1 MLTLRTPKIYL
12 STFVLLL
19 SSLACR
25 AVTSLVIPN
34 TPTPPPT
41 PTSTFTP
48 SPPPTLAVTTAVE
61 VEQEA
66 FCPVVLS
73 DIMTAAGI
81 LGETGAA
88 DKERH
93 LVTYTV
99 TAEEISDP
107 YYERVPANF
116 KEEQEDTAT
125 HQQVWD
131 YFTALI
137 PAEQREFVAEYSIIT
152 DGKDNIL
159 AAVMQ
164 TADDPTSWT
173 LEVDT
178 ADTSDY
184 YNLTFTLIHEFGHLL
199 TLNADQVPPS
209 NEVFNHPDDNGI
221 HLQET
226 SLCPNYF
233 PGEGCSQADSYINTF
248 HQRFWTNIYDE
259 WNRIDQIEDED
270 VYYGQLDEFYFRYR
284 DQFVSDY
291 AASHP
296 AEDIAESWSHFVF
309 GPRPQGMTIA
319 EQKILFFYEYPEL
332 TALREEILGNLCTA
346 FPQ

>member
-12 STFVLLL
+12 STFALLL
-19 SSLACR
+19 STLACR

-41 PTSTFTP
+41 PTFMHP
-48 SPPPTLAVTTAVE
+48 PPPTLTVTAAVE
-61 VEQEA
+61 VQQEV

-73 DIMTAAGI
+73 DIMSAAGT
-81 LGETGAA
+81 LAETGAA
-88 DKERH
+88 DTERY

-99 TAEEISDP
+99 TGEEISDP
-107 YYERVPANF
+107 YYEPVPANF
-116 KEEQEDTAT
+116 KEAQEDTAT

-137 PAEQREFVAEYSIIT
+137 PAEEREFVAEYSILT

-164 TADDPTSWT
+164 TADNPTLWA

-178 ADTSDY
+178 ADSSDY

-209 NEVFNHPDDNGI
+209 TNIFNNPDDDAI
-221 HLQET
+221 HQQEA
-226 SLCPNYF
+226 SLCPSYF
-233 PGEGCSQADSYINTF
+233 PGEGCSEPNSYINTF
-248 HQRFWTNIYDE
+248 HQRFWLGISDE
-259 WNRIDQIEDED
+259 WSLINQIEDED
-270 VYYGQLDEFYFRYR
+270 LYYEQSEDFYLTYQ

-291 AASHP
+291 AATDP

-309 GPRPQGMTIA
+309 EPRPQGMTIA
-319 EQKILFFYEYPEL
+319 DQKILFFYEYPEL
-332 TALREEILGNLCTA
+332 IALREEILGNLCTA